1 MEEKLV
7 EHRLGWFGPPED
19 PEAPINNGILKGR
32 ENTRRGKGLPKL
44 TFFRAYTMERCILG
58 QVVDTMSFGR
68 HPRPLHPVKK
78 KETRLSPTSSCYDDR
93 VGNKGN

>member
-32 ENTRRGKGLPKL
+32 ENTRRGK
-44 TFFRAYTMERCILG
+44 
-58 QVVDTMSFGR
+58 VDMGGGG
-68 HPRPLHPVKK
+68 K
-78 KETRLSPTSSCYDDR
+78 
-93 VGNKGN
+93 